1 MAVWHE
7 TLNLRDVFHNEDLE
21 FKARRDEIVKRITS
35 LRLFDEDDLEVLQI
49 VEALGDAEDEEEFDE
64 YWDDFY
70 NWADDVRVW
79 VATF

>member
-7 TLNLRDVFHNEDLE
+7 TLNLRDVFHNDDME
-21 FKARRDEIVKRITS
+21 FEVKRDEIVKRITS

-49 VEALGDAEDEEEFDE
+49 VEALGDAEDEDEFDE
-64 YWDDFY
+64 YWNDFY
-70 NWADDVRVW
+70 DWADGVRVW

>member
-21 FKARRDEIVKRITS
+21 FEARRDEIVKRITS
-35 LRLFDEDDLEVLQI
+35 LRMLDATAEQI
-49 VEALGDAEDEEEFDE
+49 AEALGEAEDEEEFDE

-70 NWADDVRVW
+70 DWADDVRVW